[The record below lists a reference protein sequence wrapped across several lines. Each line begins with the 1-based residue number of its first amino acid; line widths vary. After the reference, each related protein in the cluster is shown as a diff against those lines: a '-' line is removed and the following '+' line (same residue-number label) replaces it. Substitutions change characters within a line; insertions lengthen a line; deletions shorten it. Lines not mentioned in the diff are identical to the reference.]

1 MWFDIFVQA
10 IGFVGIGLNIWAL
23 QYNKHWR
30 VILLKTLG
38 SLMFVVQYLL
48 LGAYTGATMDIIG
61 IIRNLFFIMLVR
73 KGKNTTIAIA
83 IFSAI
88 TIGLGVASWEGY
100 ISLLAIFAKTLTTV
114 AYGIK
119 SARVIRLCNLPSSS
133 CWLAYNLISFSLAGI
148 LNEIFVLVSI
158 LIAEIRFSKN
168 NKKQKN
174 KNKIEENTT
183 MEFKVFQKEL
193 ELQSRGWIPTFHDV
207 SKEVMEIVKAS
218 GIKNGTVAIASHH
231 TTCSVMVQEC
241 SHDIDSF
248 DLEYLQHDLLDIM
261 RKLIPD
267 FAEEGQYRHPGP
279 IHAQFGRY
287 VNEPGNYTSM
297 NTDGHLRSVFFGRSE
312 TMTIKDGVL
321 DGGEFAHIYFI
332 DWDHVRARRRQL
344 NVTVMGT
351 TDDVE
356 DRKWNNGEVINT
368 LRKFTDEEKAYD
380 IHYDLQLK
388 R

>member
-1 MWFDIFVQA
+1 
-10 IGFVGIGLNIWAL
+10 
-23 QYNKHWR
+23 
-30 VILLKTLG
+30 
-38 SLMFVVQYLL
+38 
-48 LGAYTGATMDIIG
+48 
-61 IIRNLFFIMLVR
+61 
-73 KGKNTTIAIA
+73 
-83 IFSAI
+83 
-88 TIGLGVASWEGY
+88 
-100 ISLLAIFAKTLTTV
+100 
-114 AYGIK
+114 
-119 SARVIRLCNLPSSS
+119 
-133 CWLAYNLISFSLAGI
+133 
-148 LNEIFVLVSI
+148 
-158 LIAEIRFSKN
+158 
-168 NKKQKN
+168 
-174 KNKIEENTT
+174 
-183 MEFKVFQKEL
+183 MEFKVYQKEI

-207 SKEVMEIVKAS
+207 TSDILKIVAAS
-218 GIKNGTVAIASHH
+218 GIKNGTVCIASHH

-267 FAEEGQYRHPGP
+267 YTNEGDYRHPGP

-351 TDDVE
+351 TEDLAE
-356 DRKWNNGEVINT
+356 DRKYRGGAVINT
-368 LRKFTDEEKAYD
+368 LRKFTEEETAHDPRYT
-380 IHYDLQLK
+380 LQLDA
-388 R
+388 RYED